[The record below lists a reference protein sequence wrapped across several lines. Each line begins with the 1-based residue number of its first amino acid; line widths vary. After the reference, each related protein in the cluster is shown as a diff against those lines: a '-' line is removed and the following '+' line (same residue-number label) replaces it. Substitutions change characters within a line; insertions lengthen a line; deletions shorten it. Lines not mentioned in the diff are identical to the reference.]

1 MEKYSKYCAWQYI
14 VRGPCV
20 GIYYMY
26 HTDIT
31 MKRLSDYGLAVKAL
45 ASLPEG
51 QGSNLDPDALLV
63 VAKWIIVQHE

>member
-1 MEKYSKYCAWQYI
+1 M
-14 VRGPCV
+14 